1 MRFAFR
7 LATLVYL
14 SCTGLSLSAAP
25 DELQVYGLN
34 ELGEASRRCWQ
45 ATAGCCRLAR
55 SGIRFFG
62 VDRLVGLASPTPI
75 KDVGVDHGGAHVG
88 VAEQFLHG
96 ANIVVALQQMRRE
109 RMAQRVRGGRFGDAP
124 SYLLAMTFADNR

>member
-1 MRFAFR
+1 MSSVR
-7 LATLVYL
+7 LV
-14 SCTGLSLSAAP
+14 AAVGK
-25 DELQVYGLN
+25 LQQDAAGSPEAVYGFSVSTD
-34 ELGEASRRCWQ
+34 SR
-45 ATAGCCRLAR
+45 
-55 SGIRFFG
+55 
-62 VDRLVGLASPTPI
+62 GLASPTPI